1 MRNNL
6 QKIKVL
12 LLILMSVN
20 AYLFSESHIL
30 FCWTKPDHPIGTH
43 IYPLFA
49 ERMSEKFNELKGV
62 RASSVSGFPSKKQ
75 WEESDLVV
83 FYLTL
88 NSLSK
93 PELNIMKDH
102 LKAGKGIVFLHQAL
116 VNRANSKELSQISGL
131 AFSWNKADRSSWGK
145 FTADIHLDESHPI
158 FKGMSKVLKIDD
170 ELYWDLIKGSLGE
183 LNVIATTKPSTLRKE
198 ENTQTHPVFW
208 TVDHENNGK
217 VFSSVIGHF
226 ARLYDSKEFMKIFL
240 RGMAWSMN
248 KSVDEFE
255 PLLNNLSFKRK

>member
-62 RASSVSGFPSKKQ
+62 RTSSVSGFPSKKQ

-83 FYLTL
+83 FFY
-88 NSLSK
+88 
-93 PELNIMKDH
+93 I
-102 LKAGKGIVFLHQAL
+102 
-116 VNRANSKELSQISGL
+116 
-131 AFSWNKADRSSWGK
+131 
-145 FTADIHLDESHPI
+145 
-158 FKGMSKVLKIDD
+158 
-170 ELYWDLIKGSLGE
+170 
-183 LNVIATTKPSTLRKE
+183 
-198 ENTQTHPVFW
+198 
-208 TVDHENNGK
+208 
-217 VFSSVIGHF
+217 
-226 ARLYDSKEFMKIFL
+226 
-240 RGMAWSMN
+240 
-248 KSVDEFE
+248 
-255 PLLNNLSFKRK
+255 